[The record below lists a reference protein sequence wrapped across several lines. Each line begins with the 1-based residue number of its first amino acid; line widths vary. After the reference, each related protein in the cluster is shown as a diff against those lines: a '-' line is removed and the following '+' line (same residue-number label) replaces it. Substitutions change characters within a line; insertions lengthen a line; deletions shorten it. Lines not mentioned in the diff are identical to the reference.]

1 MSLYNTKKLEHLKKA
16 KGKYVGASMKESNY
30 TYGREKARKIASSGS
45 PNVNRLKKIAL
56 NKAKE
61 KHEKSS

>member
-30 TYGREKARKIASSGS
+30 TYGREKA
-45 PNVNRLKKIAL
+45 KKIAMS
-56 NKAKE
+56 KALQKSKE